1 MTRDMMDDVK
11 TLRESLDSE
20 IKRNEAILSCMK
32 EGILAMDSSGVI
44 LKLNQKA
51 REMLSLKSVKAE
63 GLPVSLICG
72 QNELADF
79 ISEGLAARDS
89 SEREIKLDASNEG
102 FALASRSPMFG
113 SSGEHIGMV
122 VALNDITQ
130 LRRLANFRRD
140 FASNVSHEL
149 RTPITSIRGFA
160 ETLLSGAIEEP
171 ATARNFVEI
180 INKHANRLS
189 SIIEDILTL
198 SSLEQGEAIE
208 LMAQPLRNVI
218 AKAIEGLAA
227 KAAEKGVIVNVEC
240 DPTIE
245 APING
250 PLLESAIANLVDNA
264 INYSDENTTI
274 NVSAVIENGEV
285 AIRVRDQGYGME
297 KQHSDR
303 IFERF
308 YRVDKA
314 RSRKAG
320 GTGLGLSIVKHVVL
334 AHRGKVIVES
344 APGKGSVFTITMPAV
359 DNR

>member
-1 MTRDMMDDVK
+1 MTDDIK
-11 TLRESLDSE
+11 TLRENLDSE
-20 IKRNEAILSCMK
+20 IKRNEAILSCLK

-51 REMLSLKSVKAE
+51 REMLGLKSVKAE

-79 ISEGLAARDS
+79 IREGLAERDS
-89 SEREIKLDASNEG
+89 SEREIKLDSPDEG
-102 FALASRSPMFG
+102 FALASRSPMSG

-160 ETLLSGAIEEP
+160 ETLLGGAIEEP
-171 ATARNFVEI
+171 AAARHFVEI

-208 LMAQPLRNVI
+208 LMAQPLRIVI
-218 AKAIEGLAA
+218 AKAIDGLAS
-227 KAAEKGVIVNVEC
+227 KAADKGVSVNVEC
-240 DPTIE
+240 DPSIE

-250 PLLESAIANLVDNA
+250 PMFESAIANLVDNA
-264 INYSDENTTI
+264 LNYSDENTTI
-274 NVSAVIENGEV
+274 NVSAVIGNEV
-285 AIRVRDQGYGME
+285 VCICVRDQGYGME

-334 AHRGKVIVES
+334 AHRGKVTVES
-344 APGKGSVFTITMPAV
+344 VPGKGSVFTITIPAV
-359 DNR
+359 DSR

>member
-1 MTRDMMDDVK
+1 MDDIK
-11 TLRESLDSE
+11 TLRENLDSE

-32 EGILAMDSSGVI
+32 EGILAMDGSGVI

-51 REMLSLKSVKAE
+51 REMLGLKSVKAE
-63 GLPVSLICG
+63 GQPVTLICG

-79 ISEGLAARDS
+79 VREGLAARDS
-89 SEREIKLDASNEG
+89 SEREIQLDAPNEG
-102 FALASRSPMFG
+102 FVLASRSPMSG

-160 ETLLSGAIEEP
+160 ETLLGGAIEEP
-171 ATARNFVEI
+171 ATARHFVEI
-180 INKHANRLS
+180 INRHANRLS

-208 LMAQPLRNVI
+208 LMAQPVRNVI
-218 AKAIEGLAA
+218 AKAVDGLSG
-227 KAAEKGVIVNVEC
+227 KAAEKNISVHVEC
-240 DPTIE
+240 DPSIE

-250 PLLESAIANLVDNA
+250 PLFESAISNLVDNA
-264 INYSDENTTI
+264 INYSESDTTI
-274 NVSAVIENGEV
+274 NVSVFMENELV
-285 AIRVRDQGYGME
+285 SIRVRDQGYGME

-308 YRVDKA
+308 YRVDTA

-334 AHRGKVIVES
+334 AHRGKVSVES
-344 APGKGSVFTITMPAV
+344 VPGKGSVFTITIPAV

>member
-1 MTRDMMDDVK
+1 MMDDIK
-11 TLRESLDSE
+11 TLRENLDSE
-20 IKRNEAILSCMK
+20 IKRNEAILSCLK
-32 EGILAMDSSGVI
+32 EGILAMDSSGVV

-51 REMLSLKSVKAE
+51 REMLGLKSAKAE

-79 ISEGLAARDS
+79 VKEGLVARDS
-89 SEREIKLDASNEG
+89 FEKEIKLDGPNEG
-102 FALASRSPMFG
+102 FALASRSPMSG

-160 ETLLSGAIEEP
+160 ETLLGGAIEEP
-171 ATARNFVEI
+171 STARHFVEI

-208 LMAQPLRNVI
+208 LMAQPVRNVI
-218 AKAIEGLAA
+218 AKAIDGLSG
-227 KAAEKGVIVNVEC
+227 KAAEKKIGVHLEC
-240 DPTIE
+240 AQSIE

-250 PLLESAIANLVDNA
+250 PLLESAISNLVDNA
-264 INYSDENTTI
+264 INYSDENTAI
-274 NVSAVIENGEV
+274 NVSAFVEGDVVLIT
-285 AIRVRDQGYGME
+285 VRDQGYGME
-297 KQHSDR
+297 RQHSDR

-334 AHRGKVIVES
+334 AHHGKVTVES
-344 APGKGSVFTITMPAV
+344 EPGKGSVFTITLPAS

>member
-1 MTRDMMDDVK
+1 MDDIK
-11 TLRESLDSE
+11 TLRENLDSE

-51 REMLSLKSVKAE
+51 REMLGLKSAKAE
-63 GLPVSLICG
+63 GLPIALICG

-79 ISEGLAARDS
+79 VREGLATRDS
-89 SEREIKLDASNEG
+89 SEMEIKLDGPNEG
-102 FALASRSPMFG
+102 FVLASRSPMSG

-160 ETLLSGAIEEP
+160 ETLLGGAIEEP
-171 ATARNFVEI
+171 ATARHFVEI

-208 LMAQPLRNVI
+208 LMAQPVRNVM
-218 AKAIEGLAA
+218 AKAIDGLSS
-227 KAAEKGVIVNVEC
+227 KAADKGISVYLDC
-240 DPTIE
+240 DTSIE

-250 PLLESAIANLVDNA
+250 PLLESAISNLVDNA
-264 INYSDENTTI
+264 LNYSDGETSI
-274 NVSAVIENGEV
+274 NVSAVVEGDLVSIIV
-285 AIRVRDQGYGME
+285 SDQGYGME

-334 AHRGKVIVES
+334 AHRGKVTVES
-344 APGKGSVFTITMPAV
+344 VPGKGSVFTITLPAV

>member
-1 MTRDMMDDVK
+1 MIDDIK
-11 TLRESLDSE
+11 TLRENLDSE
-20 IKRNEAILSCMK
+20 IKRNESILSCIK
-32 EGILAMDSSGVI
+32 EGILAMDGSGVI

-51 REMLSLKSVKAE
+51 REMLGLESVNAE
-63 GLPVSLICG
+63 GLPVTLICG

-79 ISEGLAARDS
+79 IREGLAERDS
-89 SEREIKLDASNEG
+89 SEREIKLDAPSEG
-102 FALASRSPMFG
+102 FVLASRSPMFG

-160 ETLLSGAIEEP
+160 ETLLGGAIEEP
-171 ATARNFVEI
+171 AAARHFVEI

-218 AKAIEGLAA
+218 AKAVDGLSG
-227 KAAEKGVIVNVEC
+227 KSAEKGVSVYMQC
-240 DPTIE
+240 DPSIE

-250 PLLESAIANLVDNA
+250 PLLESAISNLVDNA
-264 INYSDENTTI
+264 LNYSDGDTEI
-274 NVSAVIENGEV
+274 NVSVLVEGEMV
-285 AIRVRDQGYGME
+285 SIRVRDQGYGME
-297 KQHSDR
+297 QQHSDR

-334 AHRGKVIVES
+334 AHHGKVTVES
-344 APGKGSVFTITMPAV
+344 APGKGSVFTITLPAM

>member
-1 MTRDMMDDVK
+1 MTRAMTDDIK
-11 TLRESLDSE
+11 TIRENLDSE

-32 EGILAMDSSGVI
+32 EGILAMDGSGVI

-63 GLPVSLICG
+63 GRPVSLICG
-72 QNELADF
+72 QNELSDF
-79 ISEGLAARDS
+79 VREGLAKRDN
-89 SEREIKLDASNEG
+89 SEREIKLDAPNEG
-102 FALASRSPMFG
+102 FVLASRSPMFG

-160 ETLLSGAIEEP
+160 ETLLGGAIEEP
-171 ATARNFVEI
+171 ATARHFVEI
-180 INKHANRLS
+180 INRHANRLS

-198 SSLEQGEAIE
+198 SSLERGEAIE
-208 LMAQPLRNVI
+208 LMAQPVRNVI
-218 AKAIEGLAA
+218 GKAIDGLSG
-227 KAAEKGVIVNVEC
+227 KATEKGIRVHLEC
-240 DPTIE
+240 DPSIE

-250 PLLESAIANLVDNA
+250 PLLESAISNLVDNA
-264 INYSDENTTI
+264 LNYSDGNTSI
-274 NVSAVIENGEV
+274 NVSVSVDGGFV
-285 AIRVRDQGYGME
+285 TMHVRDQGYGME

-308 YRVDKA
+308 YRVDTA

-334 AHRGKVIVES
+334 AHHGKVTVES
-344 APGKGSVFTITMPAV
+344 VPGKGSVFTITIPAV